1 MTPDDPLV
9 FRPPRFERFLRMV
22 LWPAPAEDPEVE
34 RSEPWARDDPG
45 AGDDAPFTTRSEGL

>member
-1 MTPDDPLV
+1 MSDDPLV